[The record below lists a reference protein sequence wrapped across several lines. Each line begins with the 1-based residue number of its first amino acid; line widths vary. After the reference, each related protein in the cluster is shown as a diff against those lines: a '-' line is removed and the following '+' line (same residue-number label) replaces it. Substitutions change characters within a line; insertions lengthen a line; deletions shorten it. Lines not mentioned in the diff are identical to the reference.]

1 MGVVL
6 ILLGLVAAGVVA
18 DFVVEN
24 ELTTAA
30 RESFELFGGSFDL
43 SRPQLV
49 LVAAVLGAVAV
60 LFVILGLGVVRGS
73 WGRRRS
79 LKQRMAELESENTSL
94 RSKLRLV
101 DEIGDTRHRDRGDAG
116 SGG

>member
-1 MGVVL
+1 MAVVL

-24 ELTTAA
+24 DLTTAA
-30 RESFELFGGSFDL
+30 SEPFELFGGSFDL

-60 LFVILGLGVVRGS
+60 LFVVLGLGVVRGS

-79 LKQRMAELESENTSL
+79 LKEHISELESENTNL
-94 RSKLRLV
+94 RSKLPDGPSPR
-101 DEIGDTRHRDRGDAG
+101 RDQGG
-116 SGG
+116 S